1 MFLTLDHLIGV
12 KNTIILRTL
21 KFRKLFY
28 ELSSLG
34 EMMLSNIKRM
44 QKILPTLQKANKNDL
59 FSLEKVTISMT
70 Y

>member
-59 FSLEKVTISMT
+59 FSLEKVTISTT